1 MNYDIDKIRVACLEL
16 MGWRVTNRY
25 QPPRWWRQGD
35 PPETNLRTIDQ
46 IPNPTKSLDHALP
59 LMEKYKITLA
69 PPRIVLRH
77 KKLVSLW
84 TAESSGTVAE
94 HEDAMVAV
102 CLCALRIKH
111 HDLKDFEIAP
121 KKNARKR

>member
-1 MNYDIDKIRVACLEL
+1 M
-16 MGWRVTNRY
+16 T
-25 QPPRWWRQGD
+25 Q
-35 PPETNLRTIDQ
+35 
-46 IPNPTKSLDHALP
+46 LDTWNEVALP
-59 LMEKYKITLA
+59 
-69 PPRIVLRH
+69 RIMLLRPGE
-77 KKLVSLW
+77 LVSLW
-84 TAESSGTVAE
+84 TAESSGTVTE